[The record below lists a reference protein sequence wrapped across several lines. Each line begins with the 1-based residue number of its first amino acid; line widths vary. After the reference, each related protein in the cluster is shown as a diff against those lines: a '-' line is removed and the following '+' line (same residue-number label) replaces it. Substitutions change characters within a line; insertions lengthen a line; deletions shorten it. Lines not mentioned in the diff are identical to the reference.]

1 MLTLVGI
8 AFFVAFVA
16 LGVWQV
22 QRLSWKLNLI
32 DRVSQRLAATPAP
45 LPPKAQW
52 PNVDAAGYEY
62 QTVRVQGV
70 WLPHKTVLTQAS
82 TELGPGYWV
91 VTPLQLA
98 DGDQVLV
105 NRGFVPQDQRAQ
117 WLSQPPAVAPNGT
130 DVSTDKGSATVEG
143 LLRLSE
149 PGGGFLRHNN
159 PSEQRWYSR
168 DVAAIAQ
175 AQQLPNAA
183 PFFVDAGIP
192 SPRSAAFADQPQIT
206 QGAWPRPGLTIVR
219 FTNTHLVYALT
230 WFGLAVMVLGAAWLV
245 ARYEVRLRVAS
256 RAPIAHEPHP

>member
-8 AFFVAFVA
+8 AFFAGFIA

-22 QRLSWKLNLI
+22 QRLSWKLDLI
-32 DRVSQRLAATPAP
+32 ERVSQRLAAPPAP

-52 PNVDAAGYEY
+52 PKIDAAGYEY
-62 QTVRVQGV
+62 QSVYLQGV
-70 WLPHKTVLTQAS
+70 WLSQKTVLTQAS

-91 VTPLQLA
+91 MTPLELA

-117 WLSQPPAVAPNGT
+117 WLGKPPAMAPNGT
-130 DVSTDKGSATVEG
+130 DVSTDKGSVTVEG

-159 PSEQRWYSR
+159 PGEQRWYSR

-175 AQQLPNAA
+175 AQQLPNVA

-192 SPRSAAFADQPQIT
+192 TPSHSVSAEQPQT
-206 QGAWPRPGLTIVR
+206 AQGNWPRPGLTVVH
-219 FTNTHLVYALT
+219 FSNTHLVYALT
-230 WFGLAVMVLGAAWLV
+230 WFGLALMVLGAAWLV

>member
-22 QRLSWKLNLI
+22 QRLAWKLDLI
-32 DRVSQRLAATPAP
+32 ERVSQRLAAPPAP
-45 LPPKAQW
+45 LPAKAQW
-52 PNVDAAGYEY
+52 PTVDAAGYEY
-62 QTVRVQGV
+62 RTVRLQGM
-70 WLPHKTVLTQAS
+70 WLPQKTVLTQAS
-82 TELGPGYWV
+82 TQLGPGYWV

-105 NRGFVPQDQRAQ
+105 NRGFVPQDQRTQ
-117 WLSQPPAVAPNGT
+117 WLSPTTASAPNGNDT
-130 DVSTDKGSATVEG
+130 GTVTVEG

-159 PSEQRWYSR
+159 PAEQRWYSR

-183 PFFVDAGIP
+183 PFFIDAGIP
-192 SPRSAAFADQPQIT
+192 NPRSAASADSPQTT
-206 QGAWPRPGLTIVR
+206 QGPWPRSGLTVVH
-219 FTNTHLVYALT
+219 FSNTHLVYALT
-230 WFGLAVMVLGAAWLV
+230 WFGLALMVVGAAWLV

-256 RAPIAHEPHP
+256 RTPLAHEPHP